1 MLRKKAA
8 EVIQMSHIFSYRDA
22 ELYSHHT
29 VDPTPKPDEFSMHA
43 HELMEIYYFISGKGS
58 YLVEGTSYPLRP
70 NDILITRA
78 AETHTLTISPDEPY
92 ERIAIHFSP
101 TLLRSVDPELRLLR
115 PFLDRPL
122 GQLNHYPAEKDPE
135 GRLRAAFSGFEFD
148 RIPDIRLNLV
158 ARLLLFLTALDG
170 QYEQAGMRHIP
181 AQGLQSQL
189 VAYVNEH
196 LFETIS
202 LQSVA
207 DHFFR
212 SRSQISRIF
221 QQATGSPLWEYVT
234 LKRLMAARAMI
245 QRGEAASNACVS
257 CGFSDYSSFFRA
269 YRAHFGH
276 VPKEDASRS

>member
-1 MLRKKAA
+1 MPHL
-8 EVIQMSHIFSYRDA
+8 FSYRDK

-29 VDPTPKPDEFSMHA
+29 IDHTPIPENFSMHA
-43 HELMEIYYFISGKGS
+43 HELMEIYFFISGKGS
-58 YLVEGTSYPLRP
+58 YLVEGTQYPLQP
-70 NDILITRA
+70 NDILIMRA

-101 TLLRSVDPELRLLR
+101 ALLTGVDPDLRLLR

-122 GQLNHYPAEKDPE
+122 GHMNHYPAEKDPD
-135 GRLRAAFSGFEFD
+135 GRLRAAFTGFRFEEV
-148 RIPDIRLNLV
+148 PDVRLNLI
-158 ARLLLFLTALDG
+158 ARLLLFLTTLDG
-170 QYEQAGMRHIP
+170 QYEQAGMHHMP

-196 LFETIS
+196 LFDDIS
-202 LQSVA
+202 LQTVA
-207 DHFFR
+207 DSFYR
-212 SRSQISRIF
+212 SRSQISRVF

-245 QRGEAASNACVS
+245 QRGETAYTACIS

-269 YRAHFGH
+269 YRSHFGH
-276 VPKEDASRS
+276 PPKEDASKP